1 MVHSATETLAGCWF
15 SACLCKGFV
24 LDPRHSPKEVFKG
37 LANPGD
43 IGGHKLWGKCTTSAE
58 CKTDISAVLA
68 VMSGLDPHM
77 IIELEE

>member
-1 MVHSATETLAGCWF
+1 
-15 SACLCKGFV
+15 
-24 LDPRHSPKEVFKG
+24 VFKG

-43 IGGHKLWGKCTTSAE
+43 IGKHELWGKCTTSAE

-68 VMSGLDPHM
+68 VMSGLNPHM